1 MNKKYINIYN
11 TLINLT
17 RDKKLY
23 TGFKNQDTFS
33 DRMVFLLL
41 HFSFFLKA
49 YNKECSKK
57 TLQDVFDYFFKQ
69 IEVSI
74 REMGFGDTVINKKM
88 KNYINI
94 FYSMLNEVNEWEEI
108 EVHQKNKIL
117 DNYINNVDNSN
128 YITNY
133 FTNYLNYLKK
143 NSFNSFL
150 KGVIKPNF

>member
-57 TLQDVFDYFFKQ
+57 TLQDVFDYFF
-69 IEVSI
+69 
-74 REMGFGDTVINKKM
+74 NKK
-88 KNYINI
+88 
-94 FYSMLNEVNEWEEI
+94 
-108 EVHQKNKIL
+108 Q
-117 DNYINNVDNSN
+117 
-128 YITNY
+128 
-133 FTNYLNYLKK
+133 KK
-143 NSFNSFL
+143 NVKSAYNTVKTNVF
-150 KGVIKPNF
+150 